1 MDHLFL
7 PPCPNNCKILNPV
20 LWNTVIAQFRCKE
33 MGMCED
39 CSLPTPSDI
48 SSLSRPSL
56 GIGKKGHTVVL
67 GSDWAS
73 LSQFELVCLPITLSS
88 YVVFVCVVV
97 FCVRCWGITQTSIL
111 SAHWRHVSYS
121 TDGFHSL
128 SAIFLRFLFFP
139 NVSLLADGWRLSL
152 LANSKWSCCRM
163 GFVCPT

>member
-7 PPCPNNCKILNPV
+7 LPCPNKNCKILNPV

-39 CSLPTPSDI
+39 CSPPTPSDI
-48 SSLSRPSL
+48 SSLSRPALAFLSYA
-56 GIGKKGHTVVL
+56 HTVVL

-73 LSQFELVCLPITLSS
+73 LSQFELVCPPITLSS

-97 FCVRCWGITQTSIL
+97 FCVRCWGITQTSLL

-128 SAIFLRFLFFP
+128 SATLIRFFYF
-139 NVSLLADGWRLSL
+139 SL
-152 LANSKWSCCRM
+152 M
-163 GFVCPT
+163 FHF